1 MNTFRHYLPL
11 CWFGENPLDLPRS
24 VKFFKQNLWF
34 YFFLE
39 LFIQVNMIEDFEA
52 LFEVTLETI
61 LTLLF
66 TGIILLLNRSSHSY
80 IQVTSAILFC
90 ENIVALFGLPVMVWL
105 TITDHELS
113 YIAMALLIFWDFSLV
128 AFIVK
133 KVLGINTAASFVM
146 SLFYFFSTYGGA
158 YGITLLILG

>member
-1 MNTFRHYLPL
+1 MNTFRQYLPL
-11 CWFGENPLDLPRS
+11 CWLGENPLDLPRS

-61 LTLLF
+61 LTLVF
-66 TGIILLLNRSSHSY
+66 AGIILLINKSSHSY

-105 TITDHELS
+105 TITDHEIS
-113 YIAMALLIFWDFSLV
+113 YIIMATLILWDFALV
-128 AFIVK
+128 AFIAK
-133 KVLGINTAASFVM
+133 KVLGINIAAACIM
-146 SLFYFFSTYGGA
+146 SLFYFISTYGGA
-158 YGITLLILG
+158 YSITTLVLG